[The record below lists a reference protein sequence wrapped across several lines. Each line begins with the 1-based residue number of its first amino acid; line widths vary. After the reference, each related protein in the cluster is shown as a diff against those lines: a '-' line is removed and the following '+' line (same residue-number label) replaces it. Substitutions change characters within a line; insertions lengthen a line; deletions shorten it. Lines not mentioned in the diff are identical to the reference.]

1 MTVYGLLADYTVLDL
16 SRTLPGPFCTW
27 LLAGLG
33 ARVLSVAEPRR
44 RDAERVVPALDDARD
59 RIVYRNKRRLTL
71 NLKNQEGRRIF
82 FRLLER
88 ADVVVE
94 DFRPGVATRLGVD
107 YEAVS
112 RAQPSTVYC
121 SISAFGQD
129 GPYRHL
135 PAHDVNCLALA
146 GLLDLTGPRGGPP
159 ALPASQ
165 LADLAA
171 GSAAAVA
178 ILAALLARGPSGQG
192 RYVDVAMLDATF
204 SWMLIPLVF
213 QLAGRP
219 PARGDWVLGG
229 SEPFYGAYRCKDGA
243 YFSVGCLEPWLWQN
257 LLRALDVTEPSPT
270 SERLAALFATRTRD
284 EWWALLSD
292 ADACVAPVRTLEE
305 ALADPQLR
313 HRGAVREWP
322 DGVQLG
328 LPFALPDTAEE
339 PLVDG
344 PERGADTAA
353 ILAELGLAD
362 GEIDRLRSE
371 GAV

>member
-33 ARVLSVAEPRR
+33 ARVLSIAEPRP
-44 RDAERVVPALDDARD
+44 RDAGRVVPALDDARD

-71 NLKNQEGRRIF
+71 NLKKEEGRQIF

-94 DFRPGVATRLGVD
+94 DFRPGVAARLGVD
-107 YEAVS
+107 YSAVS
-112 RAQPSTVYC
+112 RARPSAVYC

-129 GPYRHL
+129 GPYRDL
-135 PAHDVNCLALA
+135 PAHDLNCLALA
-146 GLLDLTGPRGGPP
+146 GLLDLTGPPDGPP
-159 ALPASQ
+159 TVPATQ
-165 LADLAA
+165 VADLAA

-178 ILAALLARGPSGQG
+178 ILAALLARGASGRG

-219 PARGDWVLGG
+219 AARGAWTLGG
-229 SEPFYGAYRCKDGA
+229 SEPFYRAYRCRDGA

-257 LLRALDVTEPSPT
+257 LLRALDVAEPT
-270 SERLAALFATRTRD
+270 SDRLEALFATRTRD
-284 EWWALLSD
+284 EWWAMLSRV
-292 ADACVAPVRTLEE
+292 DACVAPVRTLDE
-305 ALADPQLR
+305 ALGDPQLR
-313 HRGAVREWP
+313 HRGTVRESP

-328 LPFALPDTAEE
+328 LPFTLPDTADAS
-339 PLVDG
+339 LVDG
-344 PERGADTAA
+344 PTRGADTPA

-362 GEIDRLRSE
+362 EEIDRLRGQ